1 VEDVSMSEPKRTA
14 EPNVGAFLGDV
25 GVGLVPMPTN
35 TLHVGPGDPGP
46 EDEWK
51 IPAQPDDEAAGKLDA
66 APEPATPAHGVGFL
80 HRLTHRG

>member
-1 VEDVSMSEPKRTA
+1 
-14 EPNVGAFLGDV
+14 
-25 GVGLVPMPTN
+25 MPTN